1 MKWINALGLGKS
13 TAKTAKDRVQI
24 IIAQQRTDSNTPDY
38 LPLMREEIM
47 KVIAKYTK
55 IDSNQVKMDLHYND
69 NNSVMELNV
78 ILPEHEVEQTV
89 SS

>member
-1 MKWINALGLGKS
+1 MKWINALGLGKT
-13 TAKTAKDRVQI
+13 TAKTAKDRLQI
-24 IIAQQRTDSNTPDY
+24 IIAQQRTESNTPDY

-78 ILPEHEVEQTV
+78 ILPEQQAEQTITE
-89 SS
+89 

>member
-1 MKWINALGLGKS
+1 MKWINALGLGKQS
-13 TAKTAKDRVQI
+13 AKTAKDRLQI
-24 IIAQQRTDSNTPDY
+24 IIAQQRTESNTPDY

-55 IDSNQVKMDLHYND
+55 IDTNQVKMDLHYND

-78 ILPEHEVEQTV
+78 MLPENKTEAVAD
-89 SS
+89 

>member
-1 MKWINALGLGKS
+1 MKWINALGLGKQS
-13 TAKTAKDRVQI
+13 AKTAKDRLQI
-24 IIAQQRTDSNTPDY
+24 IIAQQRTESNTPDY

-55 IDSNQVKMDLHYND
+55 IDTNQVKMDLHYND

-78 ILPEHEVEQTV
+78 ILPENQTEAIAN
-89 SS
+89 

>member
-13 TAKTAKDRVQI
+13 TAKTAKDRLQI
-24 IIAQQRTDSNTPDY
+24 IIAQQRTESNTPDY